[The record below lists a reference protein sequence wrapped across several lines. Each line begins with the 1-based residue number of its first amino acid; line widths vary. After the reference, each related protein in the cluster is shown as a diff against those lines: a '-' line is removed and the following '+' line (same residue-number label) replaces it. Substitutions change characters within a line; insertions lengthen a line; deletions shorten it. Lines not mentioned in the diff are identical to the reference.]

1 MEHQSQPNGH
11 NVINQPNV
19 QANMQDQAL
28 SKAHHASITVMIQG
42 EEVVLNLKNLSKVL
56 DSAIKKFPNAN

>member
-1 MEHQSQPNGH
+1 MEHQNQPNGH

-42 EEVVLNLKNLSKVL
+42 EEVVAKLEKSEQGSRLS
-56 DSAIKKFPNAN
+56 DKKFPSAN

>member
-1 MEHQSQPNGH
+1 MEHQNQPNGQ
-11 NVINQPNV
+11 NVIKQPNV
-19 QANMQDQAL
+19 QLNMQDQAL